1 MLRTLKTVMVL
12 KKCGKSYEMD
22 TAKSST
28 DVSGQSPAR
37 SHILIVYEAMTG
49 FLVASVIKAVL
60 MAYI

>member
-1 MLRTLKTVMVL
+1 
-12 KKCGKSYEMD
+12 MD